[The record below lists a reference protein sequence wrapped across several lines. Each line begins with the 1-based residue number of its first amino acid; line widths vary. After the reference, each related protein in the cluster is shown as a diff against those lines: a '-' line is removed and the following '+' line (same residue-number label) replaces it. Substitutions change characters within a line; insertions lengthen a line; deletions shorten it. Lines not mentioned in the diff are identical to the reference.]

1 MRTDEIISEAS
12 RLGVAIA
19 LAPDGYLEV
28 FPADRVPRDF
38 LAAVRERKAELRAC
52 LEARAPWLHAAKQ
65 ILLREFDGCDGSTR
79 RKLTAGLRCVPH
91 PLARRA
97 LETLKEVSRP

>member
-1 MRTDEIISEAS
+1 MRTTTTIDEIISEAS

-19 LAPDGYLEV
+19 LAPDGCLEV

-65 ILLREFDGCDGSTR
+65 ILIRFDSSIPVSHVA
-79 RKLTAGLRCVPH
+79 LIVGLPPR
-91 PLARRA
+91 
-97 LETLKEVSRP
+97 